1 MPLKTPEQ
9 IASAYMA
16 KLLPIAGAAKMFGMS
31 KSTFLRLR
39 QKHGVNSL
47 PGQRVHIADIVSAM
61 EKERLEKKRQ
71 GEVSQD
77 T

>member
-1 MPLKTPEQ
+1 MVR
-9 IASAYMA
+9 AYTA
-16 KLLPIAGAAKMFGMS
+16 KLLPIADAAKMFGMS

-47 PGQRVHIADIVSAM
+47 PGQRVHIADIITAM
-61 EKERLEKKRQ
+61 EKERMQKTEKGGVCPR
-71 GEVSQD
+71 